1 MWINFKFHCE
11 FAHINDRDLKCG
23 TCDLSF
29 TTHDS
34 RICEKHKKM
43 EHNIGPCP
51 HCTKIGL
58 NLKFISKERFKKH
71 QFALCH
77 YAKKE
82 LNVDENASTANYKI
96 STTVLFASTLVVN

>member
-1 MWINFKFHCE
+1 M
-11 FAHINDRDLKCG
+11 AHAIFRSPLMIQEYARN
-23 TCDLSF
+23 
-29 TTHDS
+29 
-34 RICEKHKKM
+34 IKKM